1 MTTDLFRR
9 TRMIE
14 GLFARNDVRKMT
26 ILPRVYAWNTKKDSW
41 KRKLM

>member
-14 GLFARNDVRKMT
+14 GLFARNDGYENDHSASCVC
-26 ILPRVYAWNTKKDSW
+26 LEH
-41 KRKLM
+41 